1 MNTFKNQTECLRDYE
16 QRFITMNRVPVQE
29 AVTKTVPNKKEF
41 KKEKQLSEQPLQ
53 IAEETRKAKSKRER
67 QKAKEKGKDL
77 PNQMQSS
84 REQQGEIRR
93 PS

>member
-1 MNTFKNQTECLRDYE
+1 MSE
-16 QRFITMNRVPVQE
+16 E
-29 AVTKTVPNKKEF
+29 A
-41 KKEKQLSEQPLQ
+41 LQ

-93 PS
+93 AS

>member
-1 MNTFKNQTECLRDYE
+1 MCRFKGLDLVD
-16 QRFITMNRVPVQE
+16 RVPGELWTGVCDIVQE